1 MEVMLNMNIVG
12 ERMKELRVN
21 ARYSQKQLADLC
33 ETTQASIGR
42 YETGLA
48 EPPLEKLLWYAN
60 FFNVS
65 LDYIFGRTDNPKGMT
80 QSKDALKSMLTDEGS
95 VEQLMAMCFTPGTAF
110 NDRLKETIAQ
120 VLQEVKNE

>member
-1 MEVMLNMNIVG
+1 MNLVG

-65 LDYIFGRTDNPKGMT
+65 LDYIFGRTDNPKGMPHST
-80 QSKDALKSMLTDEGS
+80 DALRSVLKDEGS

>member
-60 FFNVS
+60 FFDVS

-80 QSKDALKSMLTDEGS
+80 QSKDALKSVLTDEGS
-95 VEQLMAMCFTPGTAF
+95 VIFFRELHP
-110 NDRLKETIAQ
+110 
-120 VLQEVKNE
+120 

>member
-1 MEVMLNMNIVG
+1 MNIVG
-12 ERMKELRVN
+12 ERMKELRVQ

-42 YETGLA
+42 YETGIA
-48 EPPLEKLLWYAN
+48 EPPLQKLLWYAD
-60 FFNVS
+60 FFDVS
-65 LDYIFGRTDNPKGMT
+65 LDYIFGRTDNLQGM
-80 QSKDALKSMLTDEGS
+80 QKYPAIKSVLEKDGGLEA
-95 VEQLMAMCFTPGTAF
+95 LMAMCFTPGTAF

>member
-1 MEVMLNMNIVG
+1 MNIVG

-60 FFNVS
+60 FFDVS
-65 LDYIFGRTDNPKGMT
+65 LDYIFGRTDNSKGMPHNT
-80 QSKDALKSMLTDEGS
+80 DVLKSAVLKDEGS
-95 VEQLMAMCFTPGTAF
+95 VEQLLAMCFTPGTTF
-110 NDRLKETIAQ
+110 NERLKETIAQ

>member
-1 MEVMLNMNIVG
+1 MNMNIVG

-60 FFNVS
+60 FFDVS
-65 LDYIFGRTDNPKGMT
+65 LDYVFGRTDNPKGMA
-80 QSKDALKSMLTDEGS
+80 QSKDALKSVLKDESS

-120 VLQEVKNE
+120 VFQEVKDE

>member
-1 MEVMLNMNIVG
+1 MNIVG

-21 ARYSQKQLADLC
+21 ARYSQKHLADLC

-48 EPPLEKLLWYAN
+48 EPPLEKLLWYAD
-60 FFNVS
+60 FFDVS
-65 LDYIFGRTDNPKGMT
+65 LDYIFGRTDNPQGIQKHPAI
-80 QSKDALKSMLTDEGS
+80 KAALAEEGGLKA
-95 VEQLMAMCFTPGTAF
+95 LMAMCFTPGTSF

>member
-1 MEVMLNMNIVG
+1 
-12 ERMKELRVN
+12 MKNRDGKEEKQN
-21 ARYSQKQLADLC
+21 SEQQEKQLADLC

-60 FFNVS
+60 FFDVS

-80 QSKDALKSMLTDEGS
+80 QSKDALKSVLAEEGS
-95 VEQLMAMCFTPGTAF
+95 VEQLMAMCFTPGTSF

>member
-1 MEVMLNMNIVG
+1 MNIVG
-12 ERMKELRVN
+12 ERMKELRVQ

-42 YETGLA
+42 YETGIA
-48 EPPLEKLLWYAN
+48 EPPLQKLLWYAD
-60 FFNVS
+60 FFDVS
-65 LDYIFGRTDNPKGMT
+65 LDYIFGRTDNLQGM
-80 QSKDALKSMLTDEGS
+80 QKYPAIKSVLEKDGGLEALME
-95 VEQLMAMCFTPGTAF
+95 MCFTPGTAF

>member
-1 MEVMLNMNIVG
+1 MNVVG

-48 EPPLEKLLWYAN
+48 EPP
-60 FFNVS
+60 V
-65 LDYIFGRTDNPKGMT
+65 
-80 QSKDALKSMLTDEGS
+80 DAML
-95 VEQLMAMCFTPGTAF
+95 
-110 NDRLKETIAQ
+110 
-120 VLQEVKNE
+120 